1 MITFSMLLL
10 GLLLLLAGGTALVR
24 GASAIANHYGISPLI
39 VGLTVV
45 AFGTSSPE
53 LVVNVVGALR
63 GETDL
68 AFGNVA
74 GSNLANIGLV
84 LGSAALFRPLTIEGQ
99 IVRRELPLLLLGTTI
114 LLIMAL
120 DRPLVGLDPVLSRSD
135 GLILLLIFSIFVY
148 MTISDFLF
156 QKRQDALMQNIL
168 EMEDMLPTPVVT
180 GNLINWVF
188 VVTGIFALT
197 LGGHL
202 TIIHGAQL
210 AETMGMQPVVVGLVV
225 VAIGTS
231 MPELVTSIIAAVN
244 NESDLCVG
252 NVVGSNIFNSLIVL
266 PVSSLVRP
274 LPVPE
279 GGLMDVAMSLVF
291 AAVIILVFF
300 FGKSHMT
307 RTVGAGLLILYLA
320 YMFMRVAS

>member
-1 MITFSMLLL
+1 
-10 GLLLLLAGGTALVR
+10 
-24 GASAIANHYGISPLI
+24 
-39 VGLTVV
+39 
-45 AFGTSSPE
+45 
-53 LVVNVVGALR
+53 
-63 GETDL
+63 
-68 AFGNVA
+68 
-74 GSNLANIGLV
+74 
-84 LGSAALFRPLTIEGQ
+84 
-99 IVRRELPLLLLGTTI
+99 
-114 LLIMAL
+114 
-120 DRPLVGLDPVLSRSD
+120 
-135 GLILLLIFSIFVY
+135 
-148 MTISDFLF
+148 
-156 QKRQDALMQNIL
+156 MQNIL